1 MAKNN
6 KSTSKKNNVLK
17 EEILSKNETEKKEER
32 TIKPKNYLILLLIFL
47 LTLGIVIGLRAWYN
61 AYRTYELKTSV
72 LKDKLTEVALTE
84 LDTYIAENTDAIIYI
99 EVTEDENS
107 REVASDLVD
116 VIKKRE
122 LTGEVVYLS
131 LSSVDDKNSF
141 FDEFNKKY
149 ASNIKI
155 ENYPALV
162 IFKDGKIE
170 ALVSR
175 TSKQNLNIGDIEQLF
190 DEYELEGE

>member
-6 KSTSKKNNVLK
+6 KAATQKRNVTK
-17 EEILSKNETEKKEER
+17 EVSVTKNEIEKKEER
-32 TIKPKNYLILLLIFL
+32 IIKPKNYLILVLIFL
-47 LTLGIVIGLRAWYN
+47 VTLGLVIGLRYWYN
-61 AYRTYELKTSV
+61 AYRAYELKTSV
-72 LKDKLTEVALTE
+72 LKDKLTEVTLTE

-99 EVTEDENS
+99 EVTEDKNS

-131 LSSVDDKNSF
+131 LSSVEDKDAF
-141 FDEFNKKY
+141 FNDFNQKY
-149 ASNIKI
+149 AGDEKLG
-155 ENYPALV
+155 NYPALV
-162 IFKDGKIE
+162 IFNEGKVE
-170 ALVSR
+170 DFVSR
-175 TSKQNLNIGDIEQLF
+175 TDKQRLNIGDIEQLF